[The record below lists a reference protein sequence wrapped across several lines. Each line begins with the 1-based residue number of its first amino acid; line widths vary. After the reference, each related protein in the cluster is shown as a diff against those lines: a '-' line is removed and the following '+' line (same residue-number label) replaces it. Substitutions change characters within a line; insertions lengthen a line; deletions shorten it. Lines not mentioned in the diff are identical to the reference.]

1 MNLKILCEKIKL
13 QKEMVDKIEEF
24 LSSFDVTE
32 ITNDI
37 DAFLNEETAYITY
50 EKLHERF
57 KDEKDN
63 TAILVCYLLACLKVY
78 DDYKLNGIKEEI
90 FIDTMACFSRFIEE
104 CKEKT
109 GVYDFDRAWWT
120 HKQVSQVIYRIGEL
134 EYEFISKEKHISIHI
149 PSDALLT
156 KEKLEES
163 FKLLFEFI
171 KNHKKEYIGKQVK
184 CDTWLLSIKLKELLS
199 ENSKILNFQNCF
211 DIIKVDEMNDGCFV
225 WVFKQNYHQN
235 YKLLPENTSL
245 QKKIK
250 NIMINNGHLGSAT
263 GILKE
268 KYYE

>member
-1 MNLKILCEKIKL
+1 MNLKILCKKIKL

-37 DAFLNEETAYITY
+37 DAFLNEETAYTAY
-50 EKLHERF
+50 ENLNKRF
-57 KDEKDN
+57 KDENDN
-63 TAILVCYLLACLKVY
+63 TAILACYLLACLKVY

-104 CKEKT
+104 CKEKIGT
-109 GVYDFDRAWWT
+109 YDFDRAWWT

-134 EYEFISKEKHISIHI
+134 EYEFISKEKYISIHI

-163 FKLLFEFI
+163 FQLLFEFI
-171 KNHKKEYIGKQVK
+171 KKHKKEYIGKQVK
-184 CDTWLLSIKLKELLS
+184 CDTWLLSPKLKEILP

-211 DIIKVDEMNDGCFV
+211 DIIKVDENNDCCFV
-225 WVFKQNYHQN
+225 WVFKQNYHN
-235 YKLLPENTSL
+235 NFESLPENTSL
-245 QKKIK
+245 QRKIK
-250 NIMINNGHLGSAT
+250 NIMTNNGHLGSAT
-263 GILKE
+263 GTLKE